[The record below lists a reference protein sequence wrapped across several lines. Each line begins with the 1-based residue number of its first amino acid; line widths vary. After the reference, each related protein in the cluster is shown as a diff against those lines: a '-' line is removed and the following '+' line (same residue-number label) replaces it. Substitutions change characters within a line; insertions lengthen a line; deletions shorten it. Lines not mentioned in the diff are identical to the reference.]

1 MGLAKIATC
10 LFKKNQNIF
19 LSFPFDLLSS
29 LSYLSMYLSI
39 IFIPLCAYLFPICLD
54 LPLHWLLHL
63 FVVPL
68 PLTPSGEFFC
78 SHGVLFL
85 AFICLFLFS
94 PFPFLDPVLPV
105 PPQLLTLNGS
115 VYKLH
120 ISYPALSGHSRRIFL
135 VSIVT
140 FC

>member
-1 MGLAKIATC
+1 MRRLLLAFLRRTKI
-10 LFKKNQNIF
+10 FF
-19 LSFPFDLLSS
+19 FSFPFDLLSC
-29 LSYLSMYLSI
+29 LSYVSMYLSV

-54 LPLHWLLHL
+54 LSLHWLLHL

-94 PFPFLDPVLPV
+94 LFPFLDPVLPV